1 MADGKRAGKTN
12 VEKVADGMNEARRR
26 VAPVVGLVFL
36 ILAAFLAIGALLV
49 ALDANQSNAGVEFV
63 LNTAD
68 KLDLGIFSRR
78 DGIFTFD
85 GENAEAKSALVN
97 WLLAAVLYLVVGRVL
112 KGIIEP

>member
-12 VEKVADGMNEARRR
+12 VEKAADGMNAARRK
-26 VAPVVGLVFL
+26 VAPIIGIVFL
-36 ILAAFLAIGALLV
+36 ILAAFLALGALLV

-68 KLDLGIFSRR
+68 SLDLGIFSRQ

-97 WLLAAVLYLVVGRVL
+97 WLLAAVVYLVVGKVL
-112 KGIIEP
+112 RSIVEP